1 MNLLKNLGESFFKF
15 RMQVEPHMRFREAEQ
30 RTAEFRRVES
40 SADVYSQMIRT
51 GIILLNVWVI
61 LSPRRKL
68 FALVGRS
75 FPTMLIFYC
84 EPAKLP
90 WPRL

>member
-1 MNLLKNLGESFFKF
+1 
-15 RMQVEPHMRFREAEQ
+15 
-30 RTAEFRRVES
+30 
-40 SADVYSQMIRT
+40 
-51 GIILLNVWVI
+51 LNVWVI

-75 FPTMLIFYC
+75 FPTMPIFYC